1 MALASV
7 ESRASVGLQ
16 SPAVRIE
23 VHLSAGLPGLA
34 MVGLP
39 EAGVRES
46 KDRVRS
52 AIINSGFVFPQ
63 QRITINLAPA
73 ELPKEGARFDLA
85 IALGILAAS
94 QQLPESALVGL
105 CCVGELG
112 LSGALQPVRGVLSD
126 SLAAFHANQ
135 RLLVPQANAQEA
147 RLIEGARVASAR
159 TLGAVVDYL
168 RGQRDAV
175 EHDSLR
181 LVVPA
186 TSQFRH
192 NLSQVKGQFGARRAL
207 EIAAA
212 GGHSLLLC
220 GPPGSGKTLLASCLP
235 SILPPLSGERQLQ
248 VTALHSLINHP
259 RALSSE
265 PPFRAPHHSATR
277 PALIGGGSGIPRP
290 GEISLAHAGVLFLD
304 ELPEFDRHVLESLRE
319 PLESGEIW
327 IARSKHQLCYP
338 AQFQLIAAMNPCP
351 CGHKG
356 AKPDTCRC
364 TPEQTARYSGRIS
377 GPLLDRLDLSIRVD
391 AVPLSLLQANNAPSE
406 CSAAVRERV
415 LAARRRQTARQD
427 DLLNANLPADA
438 LQSQLDSKA
447 NTFLHT
453 VGERMAL
460 SARAYHR
467 VLRVARTIAD
477 LAGAD
482 VVSAAMVAE
491 ALTYRQR
498 PT

>member
-7 ESRASVGLQ
+7 DSRASVGLQ

-39 EAGVRES
+39 ETGVRES

-52 AIINSGFVFPQ
+52 AIINSGFTFPQ

-94 QQLPESALVGL
+94 QQLPESALDEL

-112 LSGALQPVRGVLSD
+112 LSGDLRAVKGVLSD
-126 SLAAFHANQ
+126 SLAAAQAGQ
-135 RLLVPQANAQEA
+135 RLLVPQVNASEA
-147 RLIEGARVASAR
+147 RLVSEARVFSAS
-159 TLGAVVDYL
+159 TLSAVVAFL
-168 RGQRDAV
+168 RGQYDAI
-175 EHDSLR
+175 EHHAAHEIAVSNAAFSHD
-181 LVVPA
+181 
-186 TSQFRH
+186 
-192 NLSQVKGQFGARRAL
+192 LSQVKGQFGARRAL

-220 GPPGSGKTLLASCLP
+220 GPPGAGKTLLASCLP
-235 SILPPLSGERQLQ
+235 SILPPLSAERQLQ
-248 VTALHSLINHP
+248 VTALHSLINQP
-259 RALSSE
+259 RALSSQ

-319 PLESGEIW
+319 PLESGEVW
-327 IARSKHQLCYP
+327 IARAKHQLRYP

-351 CGHKG
+351 CGQKG

-391 AVPLSLLQANNAPSE
+391 AVPLTLLQANSADGE
-406 CSAAVRERV
+406 CSAAVRQRV
-415 LAARRRQTARQD
+415 LAARARQTIRQGEV
-427 DLLNANLPADA
+427 LNANLPATD
-438 LQSQLDSKA
+438 LQTHLSA
-447 NTFLHT
+447 NAQAFLQT

-477 LAGAD
+477 LADASE
-482 VVSAAMVAE
+482 VAETMVAE

-498 PT
+498 PN

>member
-7 ESRASVGLQ
+7 DSRASVGLQ

-39 EAGVRES
+39 ETGVRES

-52 AIINSGFVFPQ
+52 AIINSGFTFPQ

-94 QQLPESALVGL
+94 QQLPESALDQL
-105 CCVGELG
+105 CCIGELG
-112 LSGALQPVRGVLSD
+112 LSGDLRAVRGILSD
-126 SLAAFHANQ
+126 SLAAHQAGQ
-135 RLLVPQANAQEA
+135 RLLVPQANATEA
-147 RLIEGARVASAR
+147 RLVADAQVLSSG
-159 TLGAVVDYL
+159 TLGAVVAFL

-175 EHDSLR
+175 EHESALA
-181 LVVPA
+181 VVSPNA
-186 TSQFRH
+186 AFRH
-192 NLSQVKGQFGARRAL
+192 DLSQVNGQLGARRAL

-220 GPPGSGKTLLASCLP
+220 GPPGAGKTLLASCLP

-248 VTALHSLINHP
+248 VTALHSLINQP
-259 RALSSE
+259 RELSSQ

-319 PLESGEIW
+319 PLESGEVW
-327 IARSKHQLCYP
+327 VARAKHQLCYP
-338 AQFQLIAAMNPCP
+338 AQFQLVAAMNPCP

-364 TPEQTARYSGRIS
+364 TPEQTARYAGRIS

-391 AVPLSLLQANNAPSE
+391 AVPLALLQADSAPSE

-415 LAARRRQTARQD
+415 LLARAWQFERQGD
-427 DLLNANLPADA
+427 VLNAHLPATD
-438 LQSQLDSKA
+438 LQAQLDSEA
-447 NTFLHT
+447 ITFLQRA
-453 VGERMAL
+453 GERMAL

-477 LAGAD
+477 LAEEKT
-482 VVSAAMVAE
+482 VSAAMVAE

>member
-1 MALASV
+1 
-7 ESRASVGLQ
+7 
-16 SPAVRIE
+16 VRIE

-39 EAGVRES
+39 ETSVRES

-52 AIINSGFVFPQ
+52 AIINSGLTFPQ

-94 QQLPESALVGL
+94 QQLPESALREL
-105 CCVGELG
+105 CCIGELG
-112 LSGALQPVRGVLSD
+112 LSGDLRPVRGVLSD
-126 SLAAFHANQ
+126 SLAALQANQ
-135 RLLVPQANAQEA
+135 CLLVPQANAQEA
-147 RLIEGARVASAR
+147 RLVNGARVASAL
-159 TLGAVVDYL
+159 TLSAVVSYL

-175 EHDSLR
+175 EHSSER
-181 LVVPA
+181 LESPA
-186 TSQFRH
+186 TVHFDH
-192 NLSQVKGQFGARRAL
+192 DLSQVKGQFGARRAL

-212 GGHSLLLC
+212 GSHSLLLC

-235 SILPPLSGERQLQ
+235 SILPPLSCERQLQ

-259 RALSSE
+259 RELSSE

-277 PALIGGGSGIPRP
+277 AALIGGGTGIPRP

-304 ELPEFDRHVLESLRE
+304 ELSEFDRHVLESLRE

-327 IARSKHQLCYP
+327 IARAKHRLHYP
-338 AQFQLIAAMNPCP
+338 AKFQLIAAMNPCP

-356 AKPDTCRC
+356 AKPDICRC
-364 TPEQTARYSGRIS
+364 TPEQTARYAGRIS

-391 AVPLSLLQANNAPSE
+391 AVPLRLLQAKSAPSE
-406 CSAAVRERV
+406 CSATVRNRV
-415 LAARRRQTARQD
+415 LAARARQARRQD
-427 DLLNANLPADA
+427 DVLNANLPADS
-438 LQSQLDSKA
+438 LQTGLDA
-447 NTFLHT
+447 EADLFLHNA
-453 VGERMAL
+453 GERMAL

-477 LAGAD
+477 LADAD
-482 VVSAAMVAE
+482 SISAAMVAE

-498 PT
+498 PV

>member
-7 ESRASVGLQ
+7 DSRASVGLQ

-34 MVGLP
+34 MVGMP

-52 AIINSGFVFPQ
+52 AIINSGFTFPQ

-94 QQLPESALVGL
+94 QQLPESALDQL
-105 CCVGELG
+105 CCIGELG
-112 LSGALQPVRGVLSD
+112 LSGDLRAVRGILSD
-126 SLAAFHANQ
+126 SLAASQAGQ
-135 RLLVPQANAQEA
+135 RLLVPQANATEA
-147 RLIEGARVASAR
+147 RLVTNARVLSAA
-159 TLGAVVDYL
+159 TLGSVVEYL
-168 RGQRDAV
+168 RGQQDAIEHKSQQAEVSHDAV
-175 EHDSLR
+175 
-181 LVVPA
+181 
-186 TSQFRH
+186 FRH
-192 NLSQVKGQFGARRAL
+192 DLSLVKGQFGARRAL

-212 GGHSLLLC
+212 GGHSMLLC

-235 SILPPLSGERQLQ
+235 SILPPLSCERQLQ

-259 RALSSE
+259 RELSSQ

-319 PLESGEIW
+319 PLESGEVW
-327 IARSKHQLCYP
+327 IARAKHQLCYP

-364 TPEQTARYSGRIS
+364 TPEQTARYAGRIS

-391 AVPLSLLQANNAPSE
+391 AVPLALLQADSAPSE
-406 CSAAVRERV
+406 CSAVVRKRV
-415 LAARRRQTARQD
+415 LAARARQAARQGEV
-427 DLLNANLPADA
+427 LNANLPAA
-438 LQSQLDSKA
+438 GLQAQLGLEANEFLQS
-447 NTFLHT
+447 

-477 LAGAD
+477 LETVD
-482 VVSAAMVAE
+482 VVSATMVAE

>member
-1 MALASV
+1 MALASIN
-7 ESRASVGLQ
+7 SRASVGLQ

-23 VHLSAGLPGLA
+23 VHLSAGLPGLT

-39 EAGVRES
+39 ETGVRES

-94 QQLPESALVGL
+94 QQLPESALTEL

-112 LSGALQPVRGVLSD
+112 LSGELRPVRGVLSD
-126 SLAAFHANQ
+126 SLAAFQAKQ
-135 RLLVPQANAQEA
+135 SLLVPQANAQEA
-147 RLIEGARVASAR
+147 RLVDGACVKSAA
-159 TLGAVVDYL
+159 TLAAVVSFL
-168 RGQRDAV
+168 RGQPDAL
-175 EHDSLR
+175 EHDSLPVE
-181 LVVPA
+181 LPN
-186 TSQFRH
+186 SSPGRH
-192 NLSQVKGQFGARRAL
+192 DLRDVKGQFGARRAL

-235 SILPPLSGERQLQ
+235 SILPPLTGERQLQ
-248 VTALHSLINHP
+248 VTALHSLISRR
-259 RALSSE
+259 RALSRE

-319 PLESGEIW
+319 PLESGEVW
-327 IARSKHQLCYP
+327 IARAKHQLCYP

-356 AKPDTCRC
+356 SRPDTCRC
-364 TPEQTARYSGRIS
+364 TPEQTARYAGRIS
-377 GPLLDRLDLSIRVD
+377 GPLLDRLDLSVRVD
-391 AVPLSLLQANNAPSE
+391 AVPLSLLHAESPPGES
-406 CSAAVRERV
+406 SHHVRARV
-415 LAARRRQTARQD
+415 LAARACQHDRQGNI
-427 DLLNANLPADA
+427 LNANIPAAQVHSA
-438 LQSQLDSKA
+438 LDTQAQ
-447 NTFLHT
+447 TFLSS

-477 LAGAD
+477 LQASDAI
-482 VVSAAMVAE
+482 SAAMVAE

>member
-7 ESRASVGLQ
+7 DSRASVGLQ

-34 MVGLP
+34 MVGMP

-52 AIINSGFVFPQ
+52 AIINSGFTFPQ

-94 QQLPESALVGL
+94 QQLPESALNQL

-112 LSGALQPVRGVLSD
+112 LSGDLRAVRGVLSD
-126 SLAAFHANQ
+126 SLASLQAGQ
-135 RLLVPQANAQEA
+135 RLLVPQANALEA
-147 RLIEGARVASAR
+147 RLVTEARVLSAG
-159 TLGAVVDYL
+159 TLSSVVEFL
-168 RGQRDAV
+168 RGQQDAV
-175 EHDSLR
+175 EHASL
-181 LVVPA
+181 PA
-186 TSQFRH
+186 VISHDAVFRH
-192 NLSQVKGQFGARRAL
+192 DLSQVKGQFGARRAL

-212 GGHSLLLC
+212 GGHSLLLY

-235 SILPPLSGERQLQ
+235 SILPPLNCERQLQ

-259 RALSSE
+259 RELSSQ

-319 PLESGEIW
+319 PLESGEVW
-327 IARSKHQLCYP
+327 IARAKHQLCYP

-356 AKPDTCRC
+356 AKPDICRC
-364 TPEQTARYSGRIS
+364 TPEQTARYAGRIS

-391 AVPLSLLQANNAPSE
+391 AVPLTLLRANSAPSE
-406 CSAAVRERV
+406 CSAVVRKRV
-415 LAARRRQTARQD
+415 MTGRARQAARQGD
-427 DLLNANLPADA
+427 VLNANLPAAGLQTQLDVKA
-438 LQSQLDSKA
+438 NEFLQS
-447 NTFLHT
+447 

-477 LAGAD
+477 LEAAD
-482 VVSAAMVAE
+482 VVSAAIVAE